1 MAAAA
6 TPISDTKVVELLCH
20 LVAQATEHA
29 FILLD
34 PDGRILWCNS
44 GAERLLDATS
54 DSIVGR
60 NVHEIFT
67 DEDRASGIDRLE
79 LSIASSN
86 AISEDDRWHV
96 RADGSTFWASGAL
109 LPLRQP
115 GSGAL
120 LGFGKIM
127 RDRTDVKTQ
136 LELLRNQYDN
146 LQSSDEGKS
155 RAITKLSHELRNVIA
170 GIRGTVEMLDQP
182 LDNEARRRK
191 FSQLMLRQVAM
202 IERLT
207 EDLLEAKRGQE
218 GKIDLAL
225 EPVVLQRELSELL
238 ESLGSRL
245 EERRLQLQ
253 LLAPPA
259 DIIVNADRQR
269 LQQIFGNLI
278 DNAIKYTPVA
288 GRIWVKVT
296 TEDRAAVVHIEDT
309 GRGIPHDMLQRIFE
323 LFTQVDTEHSGRG
336 LGVGLALVR
345 ELVVLHG
352 GSVNAISKG
361 LGEGSEF
368 TVRLPLAEIKTVEAE
383 AATKTAT

>member
-383 AATKTAT
+383 VATKTG

>member
-1 MAAAA
+1 MAVAAI
-6 TPISDTKVVELLCH
+6 PISDTKVVELLCH
-20 LVAQATEHA
+20 LVAQAVEHA

-34 PDGRILWCNS
+34 SDGRILWCNS
-44 GAERLLDATS
+44 GAERLLDVKA
-54 DSIVGR
+54 DGIVGR
-60 NVHEIFT
+60 NFHEIFT
-67 DEDRASGIDRLE
+67 DADRASGIDRLE

-109 LPLRQP
+109 LPLRMP

-146 LQSSDEGKS
+146 LQSSDEGKG

-225 EPVVLQRELSELL
+225 EPVILQRELSELL

-296 TEDRAAVVHIEDT
+296 TEDRSAVVHIEDT

-368 TVRLPLAEIKTVEAE
+368 TVRLPLSEIKTVEAE
-383 AATKTAT
+383 AAMKTG

>member
-60 NVHEIFT
+60 NFHEIFT